1 MRERKSELLKEEA
14 VYGQIYDVVAENYRN
29 AGKEMEYKKST
40 FLLTVKSHPQEVR
53 VADFLELNN
62 PEFFQAIYVAVMKRL
77 PEQKVIREWEDKLEL
92 PKEQFQRE
100 VLLSLSK
107 SSVVAIN
114 HIHFVENPYFIQNR
128 GLKYK
133 SLGVLYGLTD
143 KSSLREFG
151 KKLPDPIQQ
160 IIRKIFL

>member
-1 MRERKSELLKEEA
+1 MLKEEA

-29 AGKEMEYKKST
+29 AGKEMEYTKNT
-40 FLLTVKSHPQEVR
+40 FLLTAKSHPQEVR

-62 PEFFQAIYVAVMKRL
+62 PEFFQAIYVATMKRL

-92 PKEQFQRE
+92 PKEQFQRD

-114 HIHFVENPYFIQNR
+114 HIHFVENPYFIQKR

-151 KKLPDPIQQ
+151 KKLPDPIQK